1 MQVITSAIDL
11 GDGVSIERAQPST
24 AFQPMPHITTYTG
37 LIARN
42 QVSQPTDAF
51 IKLGDIKGEFQ
62 STEFTGDSLIGVGS
76 DSPNDMTGQGDLAL
90 GVLGPLSIVQL
101 DGQTFYKGPGG
112 QLLGPLGGEG
122 VFKPQRIEDKGSVIF
137 GDNHFRTGGGDS
149 LTGNETSQITDQPTD
164 DFIKLGDIKGFIGD
178 QDPGAGYCTGYCF
191 EAFEPIVGMNS
202 FGESLNP
209 LLENGSNSGPGGTTF
224 MTGNIG
230 FPNNNI
236 TGSASPGGD
245 DI

>member
-1 MQVITSAIDL
+1 MIWEMVCASRGEDPPQLFKSMGVFAKL
-11 GDGVSIERAQPST
+11 DG
-24 AFQPMPHITTYTG
+24 
-37 LIARN
+37 
-42 QVSQPTDAF
+42 F

-62 STEFTGDSLIGVGS
+62 VTEFSGDVVTGQANSDDSLAYAGS
-76 DSPNDMTGQGDLAL
+76 L
-90 GVLGPLSIVQL
+90 
-101 DGQTFYKGPGG
+101 F
-112 QLLGPLGGEG
+112 GEG
-122 VFKPQRIEDKGSVIF
+122 VFKPQSIEDKGSVIF

-164 DFIKLGDIKGFIGD
+164 DFIKLGDIKGFTGD

>member
-1 MQVITSAIDL
+1 MVCASRGEDPPQLFKSMGVFAKL
-11 GDGVSIERAQPST
+11 DG
-24 AFQPMPHITTYTG
+24 
-37 LIARN
+37 
-42 QVSQPTDAF
+42 F
-51 IKLGDIKGEFQ
+51 IKLSDIKGEFQ
-62 STEFTGDSLIGVGS
+62 VTEFSGDVV
-76 DSPNDMTGQGDLAL
+76 TGQANSDESLAYAGSL
-90 GVLGPLSIVQL
+90 
-101 DGQTFYKGPGG
+101 F
-112 QLLGPLGGEG
+112 GEG
-122 VFKPQRIEDKGSVIF
+122 VFKPQSIEDKGSVIF

-164 DFIKLGDIKGFIGD
+164 DFIKLGDIKGFTGD

>member
-1 MQVITSAIDL
+1 MVCALRGEDPPQLFKSMGVFAKL
-11 GDGVSIERAQPST
+11 DG
-24 AFQPMPHITTYTG
+24 
-37 LIARN
+37 
-42 QVSQPTDAF
+42 F

-62 STEFTGDSLIGVGS
+62 VTEFSGDVV
-76 DSPNDMTGQGDLAL
+76 TGQANSDESLAYAGSL
-90 GVLGPLSIVQL
+90 
-101 DGQTFYKGPGG
+101 F
-112 QLLGPLGGEG
+112 GEG
-122 VFKPQRIEDKGSVIF
+122 VFKPQSIEDKGSVIF

-164 DFIKLGDIKGFIGD
+164 DFIKLGDIKGFTGD

>member
-1 MQVITSAIDL
+1 MIWEMVCASRGEDPPQLFKSMGVFAKL
-11 GDGVSIERAQPST
+11 DG
-24 AFQPMPHITTYTG
+24 
-37 LIARN
+37 
-42 QVSQPTDAF
+42 F

-62 STEFTGDSLIGVGS
+62 VTEFSGDVVTGQANSDDSLAYAGS
-76 DSPNDMTGQGDLAL
+76 L
-90 GVLGPLSIVQL
+90 
-101 DGQTFYKGPGG
+101 F
-112 QLLGPLGGEG
+112 GEG
-122 VFKPQRIEDKGSVIF
+122 VFKPQSIEDKGSVIF

-164 DFIKLGDIKGFIGD
+164 DFIKLGDIKGFTGD

-230 FPNNNI
+230 FPNNNLG
-236 TGSASPGGD
+236 GSADPGGD